1 MKHSIIKEIFYG
13 NRGSIHDITMPP
25 EIRKEGLKNAEIID
39 EFSKSLSQE
48 QKLALEEILDNEANR
63 SGGAEEAFFVEAM
76 KIGIRLGVEA
86 FDD

>member
-13 NRGSIHDITMPP
+13 NRGTIHDITMPP
-25 EIRKEGLKNAEIID
+25 EVRDEGLRNLEIIN
-39 EFSKSLSQE
+39 EFSKTLSKK
-48 QKLALEEILDNEANR
+48 QKATLDEILDNETNR
-63 SGGAEEAFFVEAM
+63 SGDAEEAFFAEAM